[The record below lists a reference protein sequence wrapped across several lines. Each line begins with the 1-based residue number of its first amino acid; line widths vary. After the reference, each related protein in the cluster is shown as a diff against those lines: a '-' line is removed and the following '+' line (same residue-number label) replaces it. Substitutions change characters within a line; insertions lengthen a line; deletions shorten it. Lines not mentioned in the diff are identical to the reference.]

1 MTIGHN
7 VSVESE
13 RLIGRVRA
21 VAHPWLPQIQT
32 CPMRAPCVAGPNEV
46 VNL

>member
-1 MTIGHN
+1 MTIVHN
-7 VSVESE
+7 APVASE
-13 RLIGRVRA
+13 RLGGRVWA
-21 VAHPWLPQIQT
+21 FAHPWLPQIRT